1 MPDGLLFRRA
11 GPPASLDSAARTVE
25 VIAAT
30 ANPVAMS
37 GKAPDGSFER
47 WFEALDMR
55 GADLS
60 RFTDAPV
67 LEDHDHSARRVVG
80 RVIAARVAGDKL
92 LATLR
97 ISSADDVEP
106 VWQRIADGTLSTV
119 SVGYR
124 VHRYEQDRTRP
135 RTWIARAWQPLE
147 ISLVAIPADP
157 AARVRGAAVSLPD
170 AKENP
175 LMEPITTPAEV
186 PDLVRAERERIASID
201 AAIEAARALLP
212 ADRIAGIRSEAIAN
226 GWPGDVTR
234 RALFDELVRH
244 APRPSIPAR
253 PETGLAHNDP
263 AAIRDAMAEAI
274 AVRAMPGYRPQG
286 DGRHIEFM
294 GATIADLC
302 RELLV
307 ARGERVDRRTPAHTL
322 VQRSLLTVS
331 DLPALLASA
340 GQRILTQLL
349 AADSPARALCRP
361 RQVRDFRQIEA
372 ITFSGPGRLEQLLEG
387 GEITIAPPA
396 ERREVG
402 RVKTYARQLHISR
415 EALINDDLNVF
426 TEPLRL
432 FASAIAETEAAEFL
446 KLFATNGSGWGPA
459 MSDGQ
464 PLFHATHKNT
474 VAAAMGTAG
483 IGEARRV
490 MRLQELPGGVG
501 LARATPRHLLVGPE
515 QETAAEQVL
524 SELSI
529 ATSENDRPVFANRLV
544 LHVEPRLAGPAWFLF
559 ADPNEAAIAE
569 LITLERTGGVP
580 QVESFDLGPNRLG
593 IALRC
598 VHDFAIVPTSYVGAV
613 RATGTAS

>member
-1 MPDGLLFRRA
+1 MPDALRFRRA
-11 GPPASLDSAARTVE
+11 AAPQTLDPVARAVE
-25 VIAAT
+25 VTAAT

-80 RVIAARVAGDKL
+80 RVVAARVAGDKL

-124 VHRYEQDRTRP
+124 VHRYEPDKSRP

-186 PDLVRAERERIASID
+186 PDLVRVERERVASID
-201 AAIEAARALLP
+201 VAVEAARALLP
-212 ADRIAGIRSEAIAN
+212 AERVAAVRAEAIAQ
-226 GWPGDVTR
+226 GWTGDATR

-253 PETGLAHNDP
+253 PETGPAHDDP
-263 AAIRDAMAEAI
+263 AVIRDAMAEAI
-274 AVRAMPGYRPQG
+274 AVRAMPGYRPKG
-286 DGRHIEFM
+286 DGRYAEFVGLRISEM
-294 GATIADLC
+294 A
-302 RELLV
+302 RELLL

-340 GQRILTQLL
+340 GQRILAQLL

-372 ITFSGPGRLEQLLEG
+372 IIFAGPGRLEQVLEG
-387 GEITIAPPA
+387 GEVTIAPPA

-402 RVKTYARQLHISR
+402 RARTYARQLHISR
-415 EALINDDLNVF
+415 EALINDDLGVF
-426 TEPLRL
+426 SEPLRL
-432 FASAIAETEAAEFL
+432 FATAIQETEAAEFL
-446 KLFATNGSGWGPA
+446 KLFATNGSGWGPNMA
-459 MSDGQ
+459 DGQ
-464 PLFHATHKNT
+464 PLFHTSHGNIVT
-474 VAAAMGTAG
+474 AAMGTAG

-490 MRLQELPGGVG
+490 MRLQQLPGGG
-501 LARATPRHLLVGPE
+501 LARVTPRHLLVGPE
-515 QETAAEQVL
+515 QETAAERVL

-569 LITLERTGGVP
+569 FVTLERTGGVP